1 MFWNKIAHYLDPR
14 NLFKRDKDSDVSL
27 RMMHG
32 VNKISIWMF
41 LFCLVVLVIRWVGRG

>member
-1 MFWNKIAHYLDPR
+1 MFWKRIAYYLDPR
-14 NLFKRDKDSDVSL
+14 NLFRKEANSDVSL

-41 LFCLVVLVIRWVGRG
+41 LFCLTVLVIRWISRS